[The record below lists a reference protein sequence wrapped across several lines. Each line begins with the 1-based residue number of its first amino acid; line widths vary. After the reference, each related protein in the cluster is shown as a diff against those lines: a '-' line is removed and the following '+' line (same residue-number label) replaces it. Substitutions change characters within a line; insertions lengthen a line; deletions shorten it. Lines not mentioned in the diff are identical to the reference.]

1 MATIKIVALGGQAEN
16 GKNLYV
22 IEVDE
27 QIFVI
32 DAGLKYPEETMLGID
47 KIVANFD
54 YLIENK
60 KRVRGIF
67 LTHAHEDHIGALP
80 SLLALHPFP
89 IYGTKLTLAI
99 VDDLLRQEKVKYTG
113 RKQTI
118 NNQSQLKFGKNVT
131 MRAFKTTHSIPDSV
145 GLAINTPDGA
155 IVFTSDFVFDQSAG
169 PRYATDL
176 AALGEIGQQGVL
188 ALMQISRGVETPGY
202 AANEQSFQKELVD
215 TFDSWENRIII
226 SAYATD
232 IRRIQEIIDTAVE
245 FGRKIFIAGVRAQR
259 LIDISLK
266 LGYLDMPNGTLVA
279 AKDLAKTREQL
290 VVIVAGNSGL
300 PFNLLYRMSTQ
311 ADKMI
316 QIEET
321 DLVVL
326 ATPPIPGTE
335 VVAAQA
341 SDAIFKTGAKVISID
356 KKSLATSVAAQEDLK
371 MMINFMRPKY
381 LYPTSGDY
389 RHLVEH
395 SELAK
400 QVGIPYERTIIRDNG
415 DFAVFKDSELVE
427 TNDYVLAEDVLIDGT
442 VAGDV
447 GSVVLRDR
455 EQLSQDGVV
464 LVMVTVSKSKKKVVS
479 GPEIVTRGFIY
490 IKESQDLMDAMYEL
504 VNARLND
511 CISEHGIEWSL
522 LKQTIREGLG
532 KYLFKQTKRR
542 PMIIPVIMEVK

>member
-16 GKNLYV
+16 GKNLYI

-32 DAGLKYPEETMLGID
+32 DAGLKYPEETMLGVD
-47 KIVANFD
+47 KIVADFD
-54 YLIENK
+54 YLIQNK
-60 KRVRGIF
+60 KRIRGIF
-67 LTHAHEDHIGALP
+67 LTHGHEDRIGALP

-113 RKQTI
+113 RKQTV
-118 NNQSQLKFGKNVT
+118 NGQTLLKFKDVGI
-131 MRAFKTTHSIPDSV
+131 RFFKTTHSIPDAV
-145 GLAINTPDGA
+145 GLAINTDDGA

-202 AANEQSFQKELVD
+202 AANEQGFRKELTD
-215 TFDSWENRIII
+215 IFDSRKGRIII

-232 IRRIQEIIDTAVE
+232 IRRIQEIVDTAVE
-245 FGRKIFIAGVRAQR
+245 FKRKIFIAGVRAQR
-259 LIDISLK
+259 MIDISLR
-266 LGYLDMPNGTLVA
+266 LGYLDMPLGTLIA
-279 AKDLAKTREQL
+279 AKELENCREEL
-290 VVIVAGNSGL
+290 TVIVAGNSGL
-300 PFNLLYRMSTQ
+300 PFNLLQRMSTKM
-311 ADKMI
+311 DKLI
-316 QIEET
+316 QIDET

-326 ATPPIPGTE
+326 ATPPVPGTE
-335 VVAAQA
+335 VVAANA
-341 SDAIFKTGAKVISID
+341 SDAIFKTGANVISID
-356 KKSLATSVAAQEDLK
+356 KKSLANSIAAKEDLK

-395 SELAK
+395 AELATL
-400 QVGIPYERTIIRDNG
+400 VGIPYEQTIIRDNG
-415 DFAVFKDSELVE
+415 DFAVFQDSELIE
-427 TNDYVLAEDVLIDGT
+427 TNDYAVAEDVLIDGT

-464 LVMVTVSKSKKKVVS
+464 LVMVTVSKTKKKVVS

-490 IKESQDLMDAMYEL
+490 IKESQDLMDSMYEL
-504 VNARLND
+504 VNARLD
-511 CISEHGIEWSL
+511 ECISEHGIEWSL

-542 PMIIPVIMEVK
+542 PMIIPVILEVK

>member
-16 GKNLYV
+16 GKNLYI

-47 KIVANFD
+47 KIVADFD
-54 YLIENK
+54 YLIQNK

-67 LTHAHEDHIGALP
+67 LTHAHEDRIGALP

-118 NNQSQLKFGKNVT
+118 NSQTVLKFKDVSI
-131 MRAFKTTHSIPDSV
+131 RFFKMTHSIPDAV
-145 GLAINTPDGA
+145 GLAINTHDGA

-202 AANEQSFQKELVD
+202 AANEQGFRKELTD
-215 TFDSWENRIII
+215 IFDSREGRIII

-245 FGRKIFIAGVRAQR
+245 FDRKIFIAGVRAQR
-259 LIDISLK
+259 LIDISLR
-266 LGYLDMPNGTLVA
+266 LGYLDMPLGTLIP
-279 AKDLAKTREQL
+279 AKELENCREKL
-290 VVIVAGNSGL
+290 TVIVAGNSGL
-300 PFNLLYRMSTQ
+300 PFNLLHRMSTRM
-311 ADKMI
+311 DKLI
-316 QIEET
+316 QIDET

-326 ATPPIPGTE
+326 ATPPVPGTE
-335 VVAAQA
+335 VVAAHA
-341 SDAIFKTGAKVISID
+341 SDAIFKTGAQVVSVD
-356 KKSLATSVAAQEDLK
+356 KKHLTNSIAAQEDLK
-371 MMINFMRPKY
+371 MMMNFMRPKY

-395 SELAK
+395 AELAA
-400 QVGIPYERTIIRDNG
+400 QVGIPYEQTIIRDNG
-415 DFAVFKDSELVE
+415 DFAVFQDSELVE
-427 TNDYVLAEDVLIDGT
+427 TNDYVVAEDVLIDGT

-464 LVMVTVSKSKKKVVS
+464 LVMVTVSKTKKKVVS

-490 IKESQDLMDAMYEL
+490 IKESQDLMDSMYEL
-504 VNARLND
+504 VNTRLD
-511 CISEHGIEWSL
+511 ECISEHGIEWSL

>member
-60 KRVRGIF
+60 KRVKGVF

-80 SLLALHPFP
+80 SLLAQHPFP

-99 VDDLLRQEKVKYTG
+99 AEDLLRQEKVRYTG

-118 NNQSQLKFGKNVT
+118 NSQTELKFSKDVT
-131 MRAFKTTHSIPDSV
+131 VRFFKTTHSIPDSV
-145 GLAINTPDGA
+145 GIAINTHDGA

-169 PRYATDL
+169 IRYATDL
-176 AALGEIGQQGVL
+176 ATLGAIGQQGVL
-188 ALMQISRGVETPGY
+188 ALMQVSRGVETPGY
-202 AANEQSFQKELVD
+202 AANEQTFRKELTD
-215 TFDSWENRIII
+215 IFDSCEQRIII

-232 IRRIQEIIDTAVE
+232 IRRVQEIIDTAVE

-259 LIDISLK
+259 MIDISLK
-266 LGYLDMPNGTLVA
+266 LGYLDMPNGTLVG
-279 AKDLAKTREQL
+279 AKDLNKYREKL
-290 VVIVAGNSGL
+290 TVIVAGNSGL
-300 PFNLLYRMSTQ
+300 PFNLLYRMSTH

-316 QIEET
+316 QIDEE

-326 ATPPIPGTE
+326 ATPPVPGTE
-335 VVAAQA
+335 IVAAQA
-341 SDAIFKTGAKVISID
+341 GDAIFKTGAKVVSID
-356 KKSLATSVAAQEDLK
+356 KKSLASTIAAQEDLK
-371 MMINFMRPKY
+371 MMINFMKPKY
-381 LYPTSGDY
+381 VYPTSGEY

-395 SELAK
+395 ADLAT

-415 DFAVFKDSELVE
+415 EFAVFTDSELVE
-427 TNDYVLAEDVLIDGT
+427 TLDRIVAEDVLIDGT

-504 VNARLND
+504 VNERLD
-511 CISEHGIEWSL
+511 ACISEHGIEWSL

-532 KYLFKQTKRR
+532 KYVFKQTKRR